1 MGVGYV
7 DSALMLSVY
16 WGTVLSVDGRV
27 FGAFALSTCSQSGQE
42 KQELYED
49 PFKHI
54 CSSYDSPNS
63 LAYFS
68 SLGIYID
75 AGA

>member
-27 FGAFALSTCSQSGQE
+27 FVAPSLFQHAPSQVKKS
-42 KQELYED
+42 KNFTKIPLN
-49 PFKHI
+49 I
-54 CSSYDSPNS
+54 SV
-63 LAYFS
+63 
-68 SLGIYID
+68 
-75 AGA
+75 